1 MTPAATSQIYL
12 DWNATA
18 PLAACARDAM
28 LAAFDVVGNP
38 SSVHGAGR
46 AARKIV
52 ETARAQLA
60 LALGLGASHGGA
72 ARIVFTGGGTEA
84 NAAALHGFP
93 AEACLVSAIEHDC
106 VFQPLAGAREI
117 PVTADGTVDLGAL
130 EDLIAERRPRLV
142 AVMLANNE
150 TGALQPIEEIARLTR
165 AAGVRLHCDAVQ
177 GLGKIAVDFGALGV
191 DTLAL
196 SAHKI
201 GGPQGVGA
209 LVVREGVAI
218 EPLLRGGGQETGLRA
233 GTHNVAGIAGFGA
246 AAAAAKPMAPD
257 LRDRLEDRIQA
268 AWPQATIH
276 ALGAPRLPNTSSIG
290 LAGVAAETQIMSL
303 DLAGFA
309 VSAGAACSSGKV
321 KKSRVLAA
329 MGAGEGAAHAIRV
342 SLGPSTTQAD
352 IDAFAD
358 AWIEL
363 ANRLAR
369 NLPSRAA

>member
-1 MTPAATSQIYL
+1 MNAPIYL

-18 PLAACARDAM
+18 PLAAPARAAM
-28 LAAFDVVGNP
+28 VAAFDVVGNP
-38 SSVHGAGR
+38 ASVHGAGR

-52 ETARAQLA
+52 ETARLQIA
-60 LALGLGASHGGA
+60 GAVHSGA

-84 NAAALHGFP
+84 NAAALNGFP
-93 AEACLVSAIEHDC
+93 PETCLVSAIEHDC
-106 VFQPLAGAREI
+106 VYAPLHGAREI
-117 PVTADGTVDLGAL
+117 PVAADGLVDLGAL
-130 EDLIAERRPRLV
+130 EALIAERRPRLV

-150 TGALQPIEEIARLTR
+150 TGVVQPIAEIARLTR

-177 GLGKIAVDFGALGV
+177 GLGKIAVDFEALGV

-209 LVVREGVAI
+209 LVVRDGIALD
-218 EPLLRGGGQETGLRA
+218 PLLRGGGQELGLRA

-246 AAAAAKPMAPD
+246 AAACAEPMSRD
-257 LRDRLEDRIQA
+257 LRDRLEA
-268 AWPQATIH
+268 AILAVSPHATIH
-276 ALGAPRLPNTSSIG
+276 GAGAPRLPNTSSIG
-290 LAGVAAETQIMSL
+290 LAGVSAETQVMAL

-329 MGAGEGAAHAIRV
+329 MLAASGGAGEGAGQAIRV
-342 SLGPSTTQAD
+342 SLGPTTTAAD
-352 IDAFAD
+352 IDAFAA
-358 AWIEL
+358 AWSDL
-363 ANRLAR
+363 ADRLAR

>member
-1 MTPAATSQIYL
+1 MSAPIYL

-18 PLAACARDAM
+18 PLCAQARAAM
-28 LAAFDVVGNP
+28 LVAFDVVGNP

-46 AARKIV
+46 AARKVV
-52 ETARAQLA
+52 EAARLQIADA
-60 LALGLGASHGGA
+60 VHSKA

-84 NAAALHGFP
+84 NAAALNGFP
-93 AEACLVSAIEHDC
+93 PETCLVSAIEHDC
-106 VFQPLAGAREI
+106 VYAPLKGAREI
-117 PVTADGTVDLGAL
+117 PVTADGLIDLAAL
-130 EDLIAERRPRLV
+130 EELIAEKRPRLV

-150 TGALQPIEEIARLTR
+150 TGAVQPIAEIARITR

-177 GLGKIAVDFGALGV
+177 GLGKIAIDFFDLGV

-209 LVVREGVAI
+209 LVVRDGVALD
-218 EPLLRGGGQETGLRA
+218 PLLRGGGQELGLRA

-246 AAAAAKPMAPD
+246 AAAVAQPMPGA
-257 LRDRLEDRIQA
+257 LRDRLEALIQA
-268 AWPQATIH
+268 ASLPATIYG
-276 ALGAPRLPNTSSIG
+276 ASAPRLPNTSSIG
-290 LAGVAAETQIMSL
+290 LAGVSAETQVMAL

-329 MGAGEGAAHAIRV
+329 MGAGEGAGHAIRV
-342 SLGPSTTQAD
+342 SLGPATTEAE
-352 IDAFAD
+352 IDAFAA